1 MFTRFSKSDIAA
13 VGGAA
18 RLVYLGSRSA
28 ARVAGVVPAQYNS
41 LTQEPNLAVGSWLT
55 YGMFLSLCLSHSLLL
70 LSKLVLM

>member
-1 MFTRFSKSDIAA
+1 MCTRFSKSDIAA

-55 YGMFLSLCLSHSLLL
+55 
-70 LSKLVLM
+70 